1 MNIFKLLKEN
11 LNIAV
16 DNFEASNRN
25 ANIEYAYRILSRAEI
40 ARFNAHTVQLT
51 KGFLTSNYTARE
63 IKLQEINFNYFTE
76 EEKHVLYKVIDLVE
90 IIQQRYLNGKL
101 TLEEAEKEAF
111 LIRQDLEVKTKEYKK
126 YIKK

>member
-11 LNIAV
+11 LNIAI

-25 ANIEYAYRILSRAEI
+25 ANIEYAYRILPRAEI

-51 KGFLTSNYTARE
+51 KGFLASNYTARE
-63 IKLQEINFNYFTE
+63 IKLQEINFHYFTE

-101 TLEEAEKEAF
+101 TLEEAQKEAF
-111 LIRQDLEVKTKEYKK
+111 LIRQELEVKTKEYKK

>member
-11 LNIAV
+11 LNIAI

-25 ANIEYAYRILSRAEI
+25 ANIEYAYRILPRAEI

-51 KGFLTSNYTARE
+51 KGFLASNYTARE

-90 IIQQRYLNGKL
+90 IIQQRYLNDKL

-111 LIRQDLEVKTKEYKK
+111 LIRQELEVKTKEYKK

>member
-25 ANIEYAYRILSRAEI
+25 ANIEYAYRILTRAEI

-51 KGFLTSNYTARE
+51 KGFLASNYTARE
-63 IKLQEINFNYFTE
+63 IKLQEINFHYFTE

-90 IIQQRYLNGKL
+90 IIQQRYLNDKL

-111 LIRQDLEVKTKEYKK
+111 LIRQELEVKTKEYKK

>member
-11 LNIAV
+11 LNIAI
-16 DNFEASNRN
+16 DNFEALNRN
-25 ANIEYAYRILSRAEI
+25 ANIEYAYRILPRAEI

-51 KGFLTSNYTARE
+51 KGFLASNYTARE
-63 IKLQEINFNYFTE
+63 IKLQEINFHYFTE

-90 IIQQRYLNGKL
+90 IIQQRYLNDKL

-111 LIRQDLEVKTKEYKK
+111 LIRQELEVKTKEYKK

>member
-25 ANIEYAYRILSRAEI
+25 ANIEYAYRILPRAEI

-51 KGFLTSNYTARE
+51 KGFLASNYTARE
-63 IKLQEINFNYFTE
+63 IKLQEINFHYFTE

-111 LIRQDLEVKTKEYKK
+111 LIRQELEVKTKEYKK

>member
-25 ANIEYAYRILSRAEI
+25 ANIEYAYRILPRAEI

-51 KGFLTSNYTARE
+51 KGFLASNYTARE
-63 IKLQEINFNYFTE
+63 IKLQEINFDYFTE

-111 LIRQDLEVKTKEYKK
+111 LIRQELEVKTKEYKK

>member
-76 EEKHVLYKVIDLVE
+76 EEKHVLLRMLLFPLLLKLIFHLNIFAVLFLLNQLLY
-90 IIQQRYLNGKL
+90 IQYYLFVN
-101 TLEEAEKEAF
+101 
-111 LIRQDLEVKTKEYKK
+111 I
-126 YIKK
+126 

>member
-11 LNIAV
+11 LNIAI

-25 ANIEYAYRILSRAEI
+25 ANIEYAYRILPRAEI

-51 KGFLTSNYTARE
+51 KGFLASNYTARE
-63 IKLQEINFNYFTE
+63 IKLQEINFDYFTE

-111 LIRQDLEVKTKEYKK
+111 LIRQELEVKTKEYKK

>member
-25 ANIEYAYRILSRAEI
+25 ANIEYAYRILPRAEI
-40 ARFNAHTVQLT
+40 ARFNAHIVQLT

-111 LIRQDLEVKTKEYKK
+111 LIRQELEVKTKEYKK

>member
-25 ANIEYAYRILSRAEI
+25 ANIEYAYRILPRAEI

-51 KGFLTSNYTARE
+51 KGFLASNYTARE
-63 IKLQEINFNYFTE
+63 IKLQEINFHYFTE

-90 IIQQRYLNGKL
+90 IIQQRYLNDKL

-111 LIRQDLEVKTKEYKK
+111 LIRQELEVKTKEYKK

>member
-11 LNIAV
+11 LNIAI

-51 KGFLTSNYTARE
+51 KGFLASNYTARE
-63 IKLQEINFNYFTE
+63 IKLQEINFDYFTE

-111 LIRQDLEVKTKEYKK
+111 LIRQELEVKTKEYKK

>member
-11 LNIAV
+11 LNIAI

-25 ANIEYAYRILSRAEI
+25 ANIEYAYRILPRAEI

-51 KGFLTSNYTARE
+51 KGFLASNYTARE
-63 IKLQEINFNYFTE
+63 IKLQEINFHYFTE

-111 LIRQDLEVKTKEYKK
+111 LIRQELEVKTKEYKK

>member
-11 LNIAV
+11 LNIAI

-25 ANIEYAYRILSRAEI
+25 ANIEYAYRILPRAEI

-51 KGFLTSNYTARE
+51 KGFLASNYTARE
-63 IKLQEINFNYFTE
+63 IKLQEINFHYFTE

-111 LIRQDLEVKTKEYKK
+111 LIREELEVKTKEYKK